1 MTDIAALLRARIS
14 AQAGNRCGYCR
25 AHQQY
30 VYDTLHI
37 EHITPRIRGGSNEEA
52 NLWLACG
59 LCNRAKRE
67 QTHGR
72 DPVTGRRVRLFHPRR
87 QQWQRHFQW
96 SADGTEIIGRTVCG
110 WATVAALHLN
120 SDLAVLVRLNWSEVG
135 WHPPTDP

>member
-1 MTDIAALLRARIS
+1 MGIVGRIS
-14 AQAGNRCGYCR
+14 S
-25 AHQQY
+25 Y

-37 EHITPRIRGGSNEEA
+37 EHITPRVRGGSNEEA

-110 WATVAALHLN
+110 RATVAALHVN
-120 SDLAVLVRLNWSEVG
+120 SDLAVLVRLHWIKVG
-135 WHPPTDP
+135 WHPPTDA